1 LIQPFGK
8 SRIDGC
14 AEIWWDSLEEIE
26 RDFNG
31 EVMKSQLKDREE
43 NIDVVDPS
51 YFQGAWSEEFVIR
64 VPK

>member
-1 LIQPFGK
+1 M
-8 SRIDGC
+8 
-14 AEIWWDSLEEIE
+14 EEIE